1 MRHKNR
7 VRIEYPGSYYRVMAQ
22 GNRRK
27 PIAILLAAHEIPYS
41 LLEYEE

>member
-1 MRHKNR
+1 MRNKNR
-7 VRIEYPGSYYRVMAQ
+7 VRIECPGSYYRVMEQ

-27 PIAILLAAHEIPYS
+27 PIAILLAADEIPYS